1 MKTVITAG
9 IFAALVVP
17 SGTTLAAEEVKANG
31 PSEALRLMEQTR
43 TYVQEQ
49 NQYRYYAATDTSQQ
63 TSQDKTRTMT
73 GADNET
79 GQGELNRERVRQRD
93 GTGTAQQQ
101 TQDQTRTM
109 TGADNETGQG
119 DLDRDRDRLRDGT
132 GTGDQNKYGQPGSGD
147 GQYGAGSGGGKGV
160 GAGGGGGGRR

>member
-43 TYVQEQ
+43 TYVQAQ
-49 NQYRYYAATDTSQQ
+49 NQYRYYAAADTSQQ
-63 TSQDKTRTMT
+63 TLQDKSRTMT

-101 TQDQTRTM
+101 TQNQTRNM
-109 TGADNETGQG
+109 TGVAKETGQG

-147 GQYGAGSGGGKGV
+147 GQYGSGSGGGKG
-160 GAGGGGGGRR
+160 AGGGGGRR

>member
-1 MKTVITAG
+1 MKTAITAG
-9 IFAALVVP
+9 IFTALVVP
-17 SGTTLAAEEVKANG
+17 SVTALAAGDVKTNG
-31 PSEALRLMEQTR
+31 QSEALRLMEQTR
-43 TYVQEQ
+43 TYVQQ
-49 NQYRYYAATDTSQQ
+49 QSQYRYYAAADTSQQ

-73 GADNET
+73 GVDNET
-79 GQGELNRERVRQRD
+79 GQGDLNRERIHQRD

-101 TQDQTRTM
+101 TQDQTRSM

-147 GQYGAGSGGGKGV
+147 GQYGSGSGGGKGT
-160 GAGGGGGGRR
+160 GGGGGGRR